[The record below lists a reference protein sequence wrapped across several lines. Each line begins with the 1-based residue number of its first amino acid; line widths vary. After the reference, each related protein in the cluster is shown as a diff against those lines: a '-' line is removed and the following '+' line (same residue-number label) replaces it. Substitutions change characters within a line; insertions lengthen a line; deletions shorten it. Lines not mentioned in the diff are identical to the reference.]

1 MGLILKLNFCFDVNR
16 RFDATCTL
24 SLTREAIFSIM
35 SPMGGLLADS
45 PIALYG
51 HCLVSLK
58 NGDEIFATGSEQGS
72 KKKALM
78 YGASDDS
85 WRELADM
92 PTARRCE

>member
-1 MGLILKLNFCFDVNR
+1 MNG
-16 RFDATCTL
+16 
-24 SLTREAIFSIM
+24 
-35 SPMGGLLADS
+35 PLADS

-51 HCLVSLK
+51 HCLVSLN
-58 NGDEIFATGSEQGS
+58 NGGEIFATGSAQYP

-92 PTARRCE
+92 PTARKCE